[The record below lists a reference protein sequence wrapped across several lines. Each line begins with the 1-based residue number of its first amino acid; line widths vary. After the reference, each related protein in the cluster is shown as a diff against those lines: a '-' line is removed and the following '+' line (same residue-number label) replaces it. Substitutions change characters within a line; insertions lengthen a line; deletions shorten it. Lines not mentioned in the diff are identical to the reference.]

1 MSTIYQSF
9 QPLLSDRRELLTTSI
24 ASKNELLKE
33 LLSLPGIGNDLLQEL
48 RVVPLTV
55 NQVLYEQGDKME
67 FLYFPLD
74 CVASGL
80 AIMED
85 GTTIETSLVGRES
98 VVGVSTILGSGRSR
112 QWIWV
117 TVGGSA
123 IQLESRFVDRLFIQ
137 NEVALKALLKCYR
150 QLITQVSQRCV
161 CNTRHTI
168 MERLCCWLLMI
179 HDRVGGNN
187 LSLTQ
192 EMIASRVGA
201 RRAGITVAAGMLQS
215 MKGIEYRRGQLHII
229 DRDVLERTVC
239 ECYNVMRSEW
249 RFTPPSDLVN
259 FFTINKQTSNVCAVG
274 VSDRHDGVNKR
285 GGVRIGTV
293 HTRENRTGVKR
304 LSFADRLFDCSD

>member
-1 MSTIYQSF
+1 MSITFQSF
-9 QPLLSDRRELLTTSI
+9 QPFLSDRKELLTTSI

-55 NQVLYEQGDKME
+55 NQVLFEQGDKIDH
-67 FLYFPLD
+67 LYFLLD
-74 CVASGL
+74 SVASGL

-85 GTTIETSLVGRES
+85 GTTIETSMVGHES
-98 VVGVSTILGSGRSR
+98 IVGVSTILGSGLSR
-112 QWIWV
+112 QWVWV
-117 TVGGSA
+117 TVGGTA
-123 IQLESRFVDRLFIQ
+123 LQLESRFLDKLFTQ
-137 NEVALKALLKCYR
+137 NEVALKALLRCYR
-150 QLITQVSQRCV
+150 LLITQVSQRCV

-215 MKGIEYRRGQLHII
+215 MKAIEYRRGQLHISN
-229 DRDVLERTVC
+229 REVLERTVC
-239 ECYNVMRSEW
+239 ECYNIMKGEW
-249 RFTPPSDLVN
+249 RFTPPA
-259 FFTINKQTSNVCAVG
+259 KA
-274 VSDRHDGVNKR
+274 
-285 GGVRIGTV
+285 
-293 HTRENRTGVKR
+293 
-304 LSFADRLFDCSD
+304 